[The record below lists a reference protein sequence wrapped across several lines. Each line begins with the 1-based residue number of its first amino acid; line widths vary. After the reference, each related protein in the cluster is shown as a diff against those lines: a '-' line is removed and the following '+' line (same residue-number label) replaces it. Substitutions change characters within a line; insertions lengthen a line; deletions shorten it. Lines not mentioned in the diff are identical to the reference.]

1 MADAVSIIP
10 AAVLRSI
17 TDKLY
22 EKRKVAALEVCVYC
36 VRNCRFFFESEVFY
50 VM

>member
-36 VRNCRFFFESEVFY
+36 VRNCLFFLNPKFF
-50 VM
+50 M